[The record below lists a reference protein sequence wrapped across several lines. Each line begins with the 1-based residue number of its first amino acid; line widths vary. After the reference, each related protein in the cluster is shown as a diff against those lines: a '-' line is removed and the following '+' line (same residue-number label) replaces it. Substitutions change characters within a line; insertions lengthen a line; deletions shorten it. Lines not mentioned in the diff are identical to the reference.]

1 MIEDLD
7 SVAGTLLNGDDVNE
21 PMPLH
26 DSDIIDVCGYT
37 IKFNDPR

>member
-7 SVAGTLLNGDDVNE
+7 SVAGTLL
-21 PMPLH
+21 
-26 DSDIIDVCGYT
+26 DIIEVCGYT